1 MLAAKADFI
10 DAGEGNLFG
19 LRMSIR
25 LALSDSCFKQID
37 EHKQYAHAW
46 RYMLIQCLQTGWAGD
61 TCFSYSREFSPPP
74 PPQKTLT
81 CHRETVGEVKN
92 VWEKEEKLN
101 VTGGGSHIPPTSAKD
116 TALALCYPAMSPWLK
131 KKIKKIKRGTCSIHK
146 SECTLQ
152 SCAMDSP

>member
-61 TCFSYSREFSPPP
+61 TCFSYSRSFLPLHHP
-74 PPQKTLT
+74 KK
-81 CHRETVGEVKN
+81 H
-92 VWEKEEKLN
+92 WH
-101 VTGGGSHIPPTSAKD
+101 VTGKQWGRWKMCERRKKSWMRQEVGHTFPQPLQRTQHW
-116 TALALCYPAMSPWLK
+116 LCVIQQCPLGWK

-146 SECTLQ
+146 FECTLQ